1 MPAARRAPERLLSNF
16 SPRVGLPLVVRTF
29 LVGVTVLAAVSAPAT
44 ARAEVSAFPVPGM
57 VSATKGTQISFR
69 GTPLPSLSNL
79 SVVGSRSGRHA
90 GRLVV
95 HSDGQGASLKLQRP
109 FLPGESVRVQ
119 TRLDIVGGRDGDF
132 SFRVGRRPPLTSTRL
147 GEPPGVGNGAV
158 QRYPTRPDLVP
169 PAVTINAAGNGRAP
183 GLVFLGAKGGRGQD
197 GPMIIDDLGRL
208 VWFRPMRG
216 RELVTDF
223 RAQVYR
229 GQPVLTWWQ
238 GRLSGGDGRGEGV
251 IYSDQYKPIRRVRM
265 GNGLH
270 ADLHEFELTPQGTAL
285 LIAYDTV
292 SRPEEGRVVQAVVQ
306 EVEIDSGL
314 VRFEWHSIGQ
324 VATSE
329 SFRGRPSG
337 NGQWDYIH
345 LNSVALDRDGNFI
358 ISARQTH
365 AVYKLSRRTGR
376 VLWRLGGKRSD
387 FRLGTGARFALQHDA
402 RPQPDGSITIFDNSA
417 SPPLRKRSRAINL
430 VLDPRRKTATLRSAL
445 THPEGLL
452 SSTQGSAQALLGG
465 NTFVGWGSKRYFSE
479 YDAAGRLVFDG
490 ALAPG
495 NDSYRAYRFP
505 WVGRPDALPKLVA
518 LRSGL
523 QVSWNGATQVA
534 SWQVLA
540 GPGPKRLAPV
550 TVVPT
555 AGFET
560 GIPAQ
565 PSARYVAVR
574 ALDAAGTVLG
584 TSRVVSR

>member
-1 MPAARRAPERLLSNF
+1 MA
-16 SPRVGLPLVVRTF
+16 
-29 LVGVTVLAAVSAPAT
+29 
-44 ARAEVSAFPVPGM
+44 
-57 VSATKGTQISFR
+57 
-69 GTPLPSLSNL
+69 
-79 SVVGSRSGRHA
+79 GSRSGRHA
-90 GRLVV
+90 GRLRV
-95 HSDGQGASLKLQRP
+95 HSDGAGASFILQRP

-119 TRLDIVGGRDGDF
+119 TRLDIVGARNGDF
-132 SFRVGRRPPLTSTRL
+132 SFRVGRRPPLKTTRL

-169 PAVTINAAGNGRAP
+169 PGVTVTTRADGRAP
-183 GLVFLGAKGGRGQD
+183 GFVFLGAKGGRGQD
-197 GPMIIDDLGRL
+197 GPMIVDDLGRL
-208 VWFRPMRG
+208 VWFRAMRG

-223 RAQVYR
+223 RAQIYD
-229 GQPVLTWWQ
+229 GKPVLTWWQ

-251 IYSDQYKPIRRVRM
+251 IYSDQYRPMRRVRM

-306 EVEIDSGL
+306 EVEIDTGL

-324 VATSE
+324 IATSE

-337 NGQWDYIH
+337 RGQWDYIH

-376 VLWRLGGKRSD
+376 VLWRLGGRKSD
-387 FRLGTGARFALQHDA
+387 FRLGPGARFALQHDA
-402 RPQPDGSITIFDNSA
+402 RPQPDGTITIYDNSA
-417 SPPLRKRSRAINL
+417 APAVRKRSRAISL
-430 VLDPRRKTATLRSAL
+430 ALDERRKVATLRYAL

-479 YDAAGRLVFDG
+479 YDASGRLVFDG
-490 ALAPG
+490 QLAPG

-518 LRSGL
+518 TRSGL
-523 QVSWNGATQVA
+523 RVSWNGATQVA
-534 SWQVLA
+534 SWQALA

-550 TVVPT
+550 ANVPT

-560 GIPAQ
+560 GIPRR
-565 PSARYVAVR
+565 PSARYVAVQ
-574 ALDAAGTVLG
+574 ALDAAGVVLG
-584 TSRVVSR
+584 TSRTLRVG